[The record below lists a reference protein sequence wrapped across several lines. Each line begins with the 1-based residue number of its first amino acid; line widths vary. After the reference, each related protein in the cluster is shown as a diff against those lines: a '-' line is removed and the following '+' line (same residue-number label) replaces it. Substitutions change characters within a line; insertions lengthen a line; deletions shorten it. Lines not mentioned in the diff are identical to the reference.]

1 MPLRL
6 IRTVFP
12 LVVLLL
18 SGCAPTDLYVS
29 RLLNPGLPEPG
40 DVCVTWLGTAGMLVS
55 DGQTNLLID
64 PFVSRYGLLRVG
76 LGFSLP
82 PRPELIRDCL
92 KRVGCSSAQAVLVSH
107 SHFDHSLDAPYFARE
122 TDAVLVGSESTLNI
136 GRGAGLPEAR
146 LLLVQP
152 EQPMKFG
159 AFTLRFIESRHGPAL
174 FGRVPY
180 PGTIDE
186 PLVPPQK
193 ASAYRLGGVYGILI
207 EHPSGTI
214 LHHGSAG
221 FLPGMYNDVRAD
233 VVLLGITGREDT
245 ETYLAAVP
253 DKVRPHL
260 LIPIH
265 FDDFFTSLDDKI
277 DFLQSSH
284 FREFIETADRHGA
297 YLVDALPLGR
307 TVPLLPLSP

>member
-1 MPLRL
+1 MPFRPIYKVL
-6 IRTVFP
+6 P
-12 LVVLLL
+12 LMVLLL
-18 SGCAPTDLYVS
+18 TGCAPTDLYVS
-29 RLLNPGLPEPG
+29 RLISPGLPESSG
-40 DVCVTWLGTAGMLVS
+40 VCVTWLGTAGFLVS
-55 DGQTNLLID
+55 DGQTNILID

-82 PRPELIRDCL
+82 PRPDLIRDWL
-92 KRVGCSSAQAVLVSH
+92 KRIGCSSARAVLVSH
-107 SHFDHSLDAPYFARE
+107 SHFDHALDAPFFARE
-122 TDAVLVGSESTLNI
+122 TGAVLVGSESTLNV
-136 GRGAGLPEAR
+136 GRGAGLPESQ
-146 LLLVQP
+146 LVLAQP
-152 EQPMKFG
+152 GQPLEFG
-159 AFTLRFIESRHGPAL
+159 AFRLRFIESRHGPAL

-180 PGTIDE
+180 PGTIDK

-221 FLPGMYNDVRAD
+221 FLPGMYDDVRAD

-245 ETYLAAVP
+245 EAYLAAVP

-265 FDDFFTSLDDKI
+265 FDDFFTPLDDRI
-277 DFLQSSH
+277 DFLYSSH
-284 FREFIETADRHGA
+284 FREFIEKADRHGT
-297 YLVDALPLGR
+297 YLVNTLPLCR
-307 TVPLLPLSP
+307 TVPILP

>member
-1 MPLRL
+1 MLM
-6 IRTVFP
+6 T
-12 LVVLLL
+12 LLG
-18 SGCAPTDLYVS
+18 GCAPTDLYVS
-29 RLLNPGLPEPG
+29 RLFSPGLPESG

-55 DGQTNLLID
+55 DGQTNILID

-82 PRPELIRDCL
+82 SKPDLISDWL
-92 KRVGCSSAQAVLVSH
+92 KRVGCNSAEAVLVSH
-107 SHFDHSLDAPYFARE
+107 SHFDHVLDAPFFARQ
-122 TDAVLVGSESTLNI
+122 TGAVLVGSESTLNV
-136 GRGAGLPEAR
+136 GRGAGLPETQ
-146 LLLVQP
+146 LVKAQP
-152 EQPMKFG
+152 GQPLEFG

-180 PGTIDE
+180 PGTIDQ
-186 PLVPPQK
+186 PLTPPQK

-221 FLPGMYNDVRAD
+221 FLPGMYDDVRAD
-233 VVLLGITGREDT
+233 VLLLGITGREDT
-245 ETYLAAVP
+245 MTYLAAVP

-265 FDDFFTSLDDKI
+265 FDDFFTPLDDRI
-277 DFLQSSH
+277 DFLYSSH
-284 FREFIETADRHGA
+284 FREFIDAVDEHGT
-297 YLVDALPLGR
+297 YMVYTLPIGQAM
-307 TVPLLPLSP
+307 PILP

>member
-1 MPLRL
+1 MPFRPIYKVL
-6 IRTVFP
+6 P
-12 LVVLLL
+12 LMALLL
-18 SGCAPTDLYVS
+18 TGCAPTDLYVS
-29 RLLNPGLPEPG
+29 RLISPGLPESSG
-40 DVCVTWLGTAGMLVS
+40 VCVTWLGTAGFLVS
-55 DGQTNLLID
+55 DGQTNILID

-82 PRPELIRDCL
+82 PRPDLIRDWL
-92 KRVGCSSAQAVLVSH
+92 KRIGCSSARAVLVSH
-107 SHFDHSLDAPYFARE
+107 SHFDHALDAPFFARE
-122 TDAVLVGSESTLNI
+122 TGAVLVGSESTLNV
-136 GRGAGLPEAR
+136 GRGAGLPESQ
-146 LLLVQP
+146 LVLAQP
-152 EQPMKFG
+152 GQPLEFG
-159 AFTLRFIESRHGPAL
+159 AFRLRFIESRHGPAL

-180 PGTIDE
+180 PGTIDK

-221 FLPGMYNDVRAD
+221 FLPGMYDDVRAD

-245 ETYLAAVP
+245 EAYLAAVP

-265 FDDFFTSLDDKI
+265 FDDFFTPLDDRI
-277 DFLQSSH
+277 DFLYSSH
-284 FREFIETADRHGA
+284 FREFIEKADRHGT
-297 YLVDALPLGR
+297 YLVNTLPLCR
-307 TVPLLPLSP
+307 TVPILP